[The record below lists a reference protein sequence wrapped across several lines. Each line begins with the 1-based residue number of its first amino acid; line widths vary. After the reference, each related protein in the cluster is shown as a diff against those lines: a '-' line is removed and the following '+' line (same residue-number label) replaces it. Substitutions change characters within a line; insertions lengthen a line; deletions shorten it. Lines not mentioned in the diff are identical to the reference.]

1 MEIKVWLFWEIIF
14 FWNVAK
20 DVAKNVAKDVAK
32 NVAKL
37 NTLSIRVYFIAD
49 HHKVAAN
56 KIRNSRSA
64 LFRWCFWAPNESRRS
79 FTYPLVIFSAQPLD
93 CLTSFQI
100 VLDVHSTF
108 STAQLFNL
116 LNCSTIS
123 NYSGRSLNCSTFSLF
138 NLLNRLTTQLS
149 QLFNFLNCSTF
160 STDWPLNFLTVST
173 AHIVCFKLKSL
184 AIFTNCQTQ
193 QIDIHFKNASIIHSL
208 FICHFNC
215 SKTKIVWL
223 C

>member
-1 MEIKVWLFWEIIF
+1 M
-14 FWNVAK
+14 AK

-149 QLFNFLNCSTF
+149 QLFNFLNRLTAQLFNCFNCTHRLFQIKKSGYFHKLPDSTNRYSF
-160 STDWPLNFLTVST
+160 QKCKYN
-173 AHIVCFKLKSL
+173 
-184 AIFTNCQTQ
+184 
-193 QIDIHFKNASIIHSL
+193 SL
-208 FICHFNC
+208 FIYLSFQLFKN
-215 SKTKIVWL
+215 
-223 C
+223 